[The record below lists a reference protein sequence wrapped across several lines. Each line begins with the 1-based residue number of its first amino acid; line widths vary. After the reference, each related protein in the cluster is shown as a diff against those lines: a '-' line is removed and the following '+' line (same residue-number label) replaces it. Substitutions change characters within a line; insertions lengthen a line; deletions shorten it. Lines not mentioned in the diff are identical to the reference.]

1 MQRIKAVAQWVHNEV
16 NDNHTKAAANDVVYC
31 CNELAGE
38 QDTSNNIL
46 LLDTAK
52 SLRWAIS
59 QLLEYLPDNLH
70 KYYSDQMFIATKLD
84 ILELDPDTALEVY
97 NILFDGF
104 GIESVTDNNLWDS
117 YYLDTA
123 VLYVNQGD
131 AYTETLILDV
141 EAGKLLYTTLGDFLE
156 QKQREIESSYYLFC
170 DSHNGVYSWQMSAQ
184 QILADHKAKICKA
197 NKEALPTL
205 RKLAKA
211 KDLNRDSYHWN
222 IEAVEMFEWLFEDA
236 NGQRWYLQQSEDIW
250 AVKEYYSLPG
260 SFN

>member
-1 MQRIKAVAQWVHNEV
+1 V
-16 NDNHTKAAANDVVYC
+16 
-31 CNELAGE
+31 LAGE
-38 QDTSNNIL
+38 QDTDNNFMLIDTATSL
-46 LLDTAK
+46 AYYIGEADNSEQLLDA
-52 SLRWAIS
+52 A
-59 QLLEYLPDNLH
+59 
-70 KYYSDQMFIATKLD
+70 KLD
-84 ILELDPDTALEVY
+84 ILEMDADMALDVY
-97 NILFDGF
+97 NVLFTGF
-104 GIESVTDNNLWDS
+104 GIESVIDHSLWDS

-141 EAGKLLYTTLGDFLE
+141 EGGKLVYTTLGDFLE
-156 QKQREIESSYYLFC
+156 AKQQEIESSYYLFC
-170 DSHNGVYSWQMSAQ
+170 DSHHGVYSWQLSAQ

-197 NKEALPTL
+197 NKEALPVL

-222 IEAVEMFEWLFEDA
+222 IEAIEMFEWLFEDA

-260 SFN
+260 SLNS